1 MMLCRQATLEFLDI
15 PWPGHIK
22 RKVTPSKLGPDVGD
36 RAVVHGRRPPLAKHA
51 RIEIQC
57 AAKSGAGKIA
67 PLTVLAQQGI
77 VLLEPE
83 REQWFKFVQRQ
94 QDPAARRAPFFF
106 YGIERKFPFSP
117 RARWPLKAGFA
128 KQVAAVKQHAGIDV

>member
-36 RAVVHGRRPPLAKHA
+36 RAVVHGRRPPLAKHS

-57 AAKSGAGKIA
+57 AAKSGSGKIS

-77 VLLEPE
+77 VLLEPK

-94 QDPAARRAPFFF
+94 QDRVARRTHFFF
-106 YGIERKFPFSP
+106 YGIERTFPFCP
-117 RARWPLKAGFA
+117 RTRWRIKACFP
-128 KQVAAVKQHAGIDV
+128 KQIATVKQH